1 MGMMRRHFI
10 QCIDENQQ
18 GAAAVEFAIVASAFF
33 MLMFGIIEYGM
44 IQFTKVAIESATIQV
59 SRNAS
64 IGTITG
70 GCADRV
76 CEVKKLVQQK
86 TQGLVRPESVL
97 VNATVV
103 SVSTTTT
110 PPKPDIC
117 LDNVATPYPA
127 SCTGSWVEN
136 GGNPMEYDPPAG
148 LDAASIGNAGD
159 LVEIRVTY
167 LWRVLFPMFKSYFG
181 PDGVLTI
188 SASTVIKN
196 EPF

>member
-1 MGMMRRHFI
+1 MTYK
-10 QCIDENQQ
+10 QCMLRFYRNQQ
-18 GAAAVEFAIVASAFF
+18 GAAAIEFALVASAFF
-33 MLMFGIIEYGM
+33 MLMFGVIEYGM

-64 IGTITG
+64 IGSVTG
-70 GCADRV
+70 SCADRV

-97 VNATVV
+97 VNAVVV
-103 SVSTTTT
+103 SNPTITT
-110 PPKPDIC
+110 PAKPDIC
-117 LDNVATPYPA
+117 LDNAVVPYPA
-127 SCTGSWVEN
+127 TCVGAYVEN
-136 GGNPMEYDPPAG
+136 SGNPIAYDPPAALG
-148 LDAASIGNAGD
+148 AASIGNAGD

-181 PDGVLTI
+181 TNGVLTI
-188 SASTVIKN
+188 SSSTVIKN

>member
-1 MGMMRRHFI
+1 MMRRH
-10 QCIDENQQ
+10 CIRGIYKNQQ
-18 GAAAVEFAIVASAFF
+18 GATAVEFAIVASAFF

-64 IGTITG
+64 IGVITG
-70 GCADRV
+70 SCADRV

-86 TQGLVRPESVL
+86 TQGLVRPESVW
-97 VNATVV
+97 VNAVV
-103 SVSTTTT
+103 ISNPTTTT

-127 SCTGSWVEN
+127 TCTGSYVEN
-136 GGNPMEYDPPAG
+136 GGNPTAYDAPPD
-148 LDAASIGNAGD
+148 LDATSIGNAGD

-167 LWRVLFPMFKSYFG
+167 LWRVLFPIFRSYFG